1 MYDYKCSN
9 SRLAR
14 FFKDSRDK
22 WKIRAEKYQEMI
34 RSLKV
39 KVRDLQNSRDHWKI
53 KARLAEDERYA
64 IEQEYNNLLAQDQ
77 NDKKESDSSPVGPEV
92 ESTTPRDAHVKNG
105 ESTRYNNL
113 ALVPDQEA
121 LQRPYGHMYPL
132 FVMQF
137 GIDQLINSF
146 SSLRGCQHALES
158 LLKCSVPSFTTIQN
172 WVFRL
177 GYYEVHRPREW
188 RADRIYLIDMTIE
201 LGKKKCLLI
210 VGIPQAN
217 LPIITYSS
225 TGERSNSYAIR
236 HQDIEV
242 LAVEVLNNPTGE
254 IIHQCIENLSQK
266 IGPPLQIVSDH
277 GSDIH
282 KGIGLFLQNHEDTVY
297 TYDVTHKMA
306 LLLKHELKDD
316 ERFQDFMG
324 KCETTLRRVQ
334 QTELNC
340 IKPPVQRT
348 KSRYHNIDTHV
359 KWAEAMFRYQARN
372 DYSTFGT
379 GFIMDATTFDFT
391 WQILVPQSRSML
403 PQVPWKR
410 YPTKQAFIDQI
421 ITHLG
426 DKLSEQ
432 NIEQICKVA
441 DEGQRRFEEY
451 FDWIAEYK
459 NDIALYSQ
467 FIEIV
472 NVAEKQIKNEGLN
485 CKSKMMFEESIAG
498 KVFLP
503 RAKCFKDSVVDYL
516 LEEGGQIP
524 KGQVLLGTSDIL
536 ESIIGKYKQFS
547 ARSPLREI
555 GKRILAI
562 PLFGVDIVSGLVR
575 KAMEIVRETD
585 VDNWAKRTFGKSS
598 ITKRRELLGKTTRN
612 RTRMKNDS

>member
-14 FFKDSRDK
+14 FFRDSRDK
-22 WKIRAEKYQEMI
+22 WKIKAEKYQGRI

-39 KVRDLQNSRDHWKI
+39 KVRDLKNSRDQWKI
-53 KARLAEDERYA
+53 QAMLAKDERYA
-64 IEQEYNNLLAQDQ
+64 VEQKYNNLLLQEQ
-77 NDKKESDSSPVGPEV
+77 NDKKGSESSPVGPKV
-92 ESTTPRDAHVKNG
+92 ELTTPRETHEKKGQCTPCN
-105 ESTRYNNL
+105 SL
-113 ALVPDQEA
+113 ALVPDEA
-121 LQRPYGHMYPL
+121 AVQIPYGHMYPL

-137 GIDQLINSF
+137 GIEQIINSF
-146 SSLRGCQHALES
+146 SSLRGCQHALEF
-158 LLKCSVPSFTTIQN
+158 LLKCPVPSFTTIQS

-177 GYYEVHRPREW
+177 GLHEVQRQREW

-201 LGKKKCLLI
+201 LGKEKCLLI

-242 LAVEVLNNPTGE
+242 LAVEVLNTPTGE

-266 IGPPLQIVSDH
+266 IGPPLQIISDH

-282 KGIGLFLQNHEDTVY
+282 KGIELFVQNHEDTIY

-306 LLLKHELKDD
+306 LLLKHELKND
-316 ERFQDFMG
+316 RCFQDFMG
-324 KCETTLRRVQ
+324 KCKTTLRRVQ

-359 KWAEAMFRYQARN
+359 EWAEAVFRYQSRN
-372 DYSTFGT
+372 DYSAFGT

-391 WQILVPQSRSML
+391 WKTLVSQSRGML
-403 PQVPWKR
+403 PQIPWKR
-410 YPTKQAFIDQI
+410 YTTKQAFIDQLT
-421 ITHLG
+421 THLG
-426 DKLSEQ
+426 EKLSEQ

-441 DEGQRRFEEY
+441 DEGKRRFDEY
-451 FDWIAEYK
+451 FGWMAEYK

-472 NVAEKQIKNEGLN
+472 NIAEKQIKNEGLN
-485 CKSKMMFEESIAG
+485 CKSKMVFEESIAG

-503 RAKCFKDSVVDYL
+503 RAKYFKGNVVDYL
-516 LEEGGQIP
+516 SEEGGQIP

-547 ARSPLREI
+547 ARSPLHEI

-575 KAMEIVRETD
+575 KAMEAVRGTD

-598 ITKRRELLGKTTRN
+598 IAKRRELLGKVTGN
-612 RTRMKNDS
+612 KTRMKNDS